1 MSHPIRYRRGDG
13 KLLYQPV
20 AGEARQVWRS
30 SYATDGYEKT
40 WSDSWEADGNAT
52 RPVTYK
58 SKARAERIGRREEKR
73 RAKAE
78 LMRIEEL

>member
-1 MSHPIRYRRGDG
+1 MSHPVRYRRGDG

-40 WSDSWEADGNAT
+40 WSDSWDADGDT
-52 RPVTYK
+52 YPVTYK